1 MLGHAGRLCFSRS
14 VAKISTYGYRNL
26 ISRQM
31 SQVRHVSGNSSS
43 SEDEVILETH
53 GNKCVITLNRP
64 KALNALNLNMIRK
77 ITPVLKQWE
86 NEEKVLIIIH
96 GAGEKA
102 FCAGGDVRSIIESR
116 NQPTSTLFSDFFRE
130 EYQLNYL
137 ISTLQTP
144 YIALIDGITMGG
156 GVGLSVHGYYRVSSE
171 KTLFAMPE
179 TAIGFVPEVGGTY
192 FLPRLTGKLGMFLA
206 LTGYRLKGADVY
218 HAGISTHAVNNK
230 EVDDIKEE
238 LLSLKMNSQNV
249 EIEGCLAKFTKS
261 ASFLQQPFSLEPHLP
276 LINDCFSAPSV
287 EEIISRLQASS
298 DPFAKDTLVTIR
310 KMSPFALK
318 VTKRALD
325 EGSEQTLAECLQME
339 YRLSQRFVAD
349 HDFPEGVRALL
360 IDKDQNPKWK
370 PSSLEECTPEKIES
384 YFEPVKDEL
393 HL

>member
-179 TAIGFVPEVGGTY
+179 TAIGFVPEVKN
-192 FLPRLTGKLGMFLA
+192 L
-206 LTGYRLKGADVY
+206 
-218 HAGISTHAVNNK
+218 
-230 EVDDIKEE
+230 
-238 LLSLKMNSQNV
+238 
-249 EIEGCLAKFTKS
+249 
-261 ASFLQQPFSLEPHLP
+261 
-276 LINDCFSAPSV
+276 
-287 EEIISRLQASS
+287 
-298 DPFAKDTLVTIR
+298 
-310 KMSPFALK
+310 
-318 VTKRALD
+318 
-325 EGSEQTLAECLQME
+325 
-339 YRLSQRFVAD
+339 
-349 HDFPEGVRALL
+349 
-360 IDKDQNPKWK
+360 W
-370 PSSLEECTPEKIES
+370 
-384 YFEPVKDEL
+384 
-393 HL
+393 